1 MHAAKLKE
9 QEMEQMSRNSA
20 DYVITESAMEKTI
33 QQLRFL
39 KGLENAIKYAN
50 SDDARAAAILQQQQ
64 YQTTAFGDVD
74 SFDDSVEKASA
85 REKLRMLKAEA
96 EAQVSLKAEKA
107 AMTKA
112 KKGLVTSML
121 NLRHIRTAAM
131 CLMSVNKHFRQDAKI
146 WSQKAIE
153 PIWVNYT
160 GGVSG
165 FSTA

>member
-64 YQTTAFGDVD
+64 YQTYD
-74 SFDDSVEKASA
+74 SL
-85 REKLRMLKAEA
+85 LRQEEQA
-96 EAQVSLKAEKA
+96 
-107 AMTKA
+107 
-112 KKGLVTSML
+112 
-121 NLRHIRTAAM
+121 
-131 CLMSVNKHFRQDAKI
+131 HF
-146 WSQKAIE
+146 
-153 PIWVNYT
+153 
-160 GGVSG
+160 
-165 FSTA
+165 